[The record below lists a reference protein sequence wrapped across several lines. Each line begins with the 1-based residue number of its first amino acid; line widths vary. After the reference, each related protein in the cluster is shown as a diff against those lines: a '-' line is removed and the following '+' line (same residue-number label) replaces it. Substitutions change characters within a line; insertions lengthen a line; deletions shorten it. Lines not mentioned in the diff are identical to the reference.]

1 MPFKIDWQTVDD
13 VLLDM
18 DGTLLDL
25 HYDATFWLKNVHS
38 IVASFTGESENE
50 IRDRFQKE
58 LKKHEGTLAWYCTD
72 RWAEFFG
79 IDLIE
84 AKKQLAHLIRY
95 RPHAKQFLEALRP
108 LPLRTIIVTNAH
120 PDVIQLKLDVIP
132 LGTLVDGIVS
142 SHQYGV
148 AKEHPNF
155 GLHYSMSMRLIQ
167 IVRYLWTIRR
177 ESWTQQIAQ
186 ASEKLSKLGTPIYL
200 NHPAPHG
207 NKVLM
212 TSIRCYLIYW
222 LWGNNERGKAR

>member
-1 MPFKIDWQTVDD
+1 MPFKIDWQTIDD

-25 HYDATFWLKNVHS
+25 NYDATFWLKTVYS
-38 IVASFTGESENE
+38 IVSFTGESETE

-155 GLHYSMSMRLIQ
+155 WTALFDEYSIDPNRAVFMDDSPR
-167 IVRYLWTIRR
+167 VWTL
-177 ESWTQQIAQ
+177 QIAQ
-186 ASEKLSKLGTPIYL
+186 ASR
-200 NHPAPHG
+200 NCR
-207 NKVLM
+207 N
-212 TSIRCYLIYW
+212 
-222 LWGNNERGKAR
+222 

>member
-1 MPFKIDWQTVDD
+1 MPFKIDWQTIDD

-25 HYDATFWLKNVHS
+25 NYDATFWLKTVYS
-38 IVASFTGESENE
+38 IVASFTGESGTE

-108 LPLRTIIVTNAH
+108 LPLRTIIATNAH
-120 PDVIQLKLDVIP
+120 PDVIQLKLDVVP
-132 LGTLVDGIVS
+132 LNTLVDGIVS

-155 GLHYSMSMRLIQ
+155 WTALFDEYSINPNRTVFMDDSPRVLDAADRAGVRE
-167 IVRYLWTIRR
+167 IVEIRHPNLSEPPR
-177 ESWTQQIAQ
+177 TTWKQGIDDFDTLLPELLALGQQ
-186 ASEKLSKLGTPIYL
+186 
-200 NHPAPHG
+200 
-207 NKVLM
+207 
-212 TSIRCYLIYW
+212 
-222 LWGNNERGKAR
+222 

>member
-1 MPFKIDWQTVDD
+1 MPFNIDWQTIDD

-25 HYDATFWLKNVHS
+25 HYDATFWLKTVHS

-58 LKKHEGTLAWYCTD
+58 LKRHEGTLAWYCTD

-84 AKKQLAHLIRY
+84 AKRQLAHLIRY

-108 LPLRTIIVTNAH
+108 LPLRTIIATNAH
-120 PDVIQLKLDVIP
+120 PDVIQLKLDVVP
-132 LGTLVDGIVS
+132 LSTLVDGIVS

-155 GLHYSMSMRLIQ
+155 WTALFEEYSIDPNRAIFMDDSQRVLDAADRAGVRE
-167 IVRYLWTIRR
+167 IVEIRHPNLSEPPR
-177 ESWTQQIAQ
+177 TTWKQGIDDFDALLPELLALGQQ
-186 ASEKLSKLGTPIYL
+186 
-200 NHPAPHG
+200 
-207 NKVLM
+207 
-212 TSIRCYLIYW
+212 
-222 LWGNNERGKAR
+222 

>member
-1 MPFKIDWQTVDD
+1 MPFNIDWQTIDD

-25 HYDATFWLKNVHS
+25 HYDATFWLKTVHS

-58 LKKHEGTLAWYCTD
+58 LKRHEGTLAWYCTD

-84 AKKQLAHLIRY
+84 AKRQLAHLIRY

-108 LPLRTIIVTNAH
+108 LPLRTIIATNAH
-120 PDVIQLKLDVIP
+120 PDVIQLKLDVVP
-132 LGTLVDGIVS
+132 LSTLVDGIVT

-155 GLHYSMSMRLIQ
+155 WTALFDEYSIDPNRAIFMDDSPRVLDAADRAGVRE
-167 IVRYLWTIRR
+167 IVEIRHPNLSEPPR
-177 ESWTQQIAQ
+177 TTWKQGIDDFDALLPELLALGQQ
-186 ASEKLSKLGTPIYL
+186 
-200 NHPAPHG
+200 
-207 NKVLM
+207 
-212 TSIRCYLIYW
+212 
-222 LWGNNERGKAR
+222 

>member
-1 MPFKIDWQTVDD
+1 MPFNIDWQTIDD

-38 IVASFTGESENE
+38 IVASLTGESENE

-58 LKKHEGTLAWYCTD
+58 LKRHEGTLAWYCTD

-84 AKKQLAHLIRY
+84 AKRQLAHLIRY

-108 LPLRTIIVTNAH
+108 LPLRTIIATNAH
-120 PDVIQLKLDVIP
+120 PDVIQLKLDVVP
-132 LGTLVDGIVS
+132 LSTLVDGIVT

-155 GLHYSMSMRLIQ
+155 
-167 IVRYLWTIRR
+167 WTALFD
-177 ESWTQQIAQ
+177 E
-186 ASEKLSKLGTPIYL
+186 
-200 NHPAPHG
+200 
-207 NKVLM
+207 
-212 TSIRCYLIYW
+212 YLIDPNRAIFMDDSPRVLDAADRAGVREIVEIRHPNLSEPPRTTW
-222 LWGNNERGKAR
+222 KQGIDDFDALLPELLALGPQ

>member
-1 MPFKIDWQTVDD
+1 MPYKIDWQTVDD

-155 GLHYSMSMRLIQ
+155 WTALFDEYPINPNRAVFMDDSSRVLDAADRAGVRE
-167 IVRYLWTIRR
+167 IVEIRHPNLSEPPR
-177 ESWTQQIAQ
+177 TTWKQGINDFDTLLPDLLALGQQ
-186 ASEKLSKLGTPIYL
+186 
-200 NHPAPHG
+200 
-207 NKVLM
+207 
-212 TSIRCYLIYW
+212 
-222 LWGNNERGKAR
+222 

>member
-1 MPFKIDWQTVDD
+1 MPFNIDWQTIDD

-25 HYDATFWLKNVHS
+25 HYDATFWLKTVHS

-108 LPLRTIIVTNAH
+108 LPLRTIIATNAH
-120 PDVIQLKLDVIP
+120 PDVIQLKLDVVP
-132 LGTLVDGIVS
+132 LSALVDGIVS

-155 GLHYSMSMRLIQ
+155 WTALFDEYSIDPNRAIFMDDSPRVLDAADRAGVRE
-167 IVRYLWTIRR
+167 IVEIRHPNLSEPPR
-177 ESWTQQIAQ
+177 TTWKQGIDDFDALLPELLALGQQ
-186 ASEKLSKLGTPIYL
+186 
-200 NHPAPHG
+200 
-207 NKVLM
+207 
-212 TSIRCYLIYW
+212 
-222 LWGNNERGKAR
+222 

>member
-1 MPFKIDWQTVDD
+1 MPFKIDWQTIDD

-25 HYDATFWLKNVHS
+25 HYDATFWLKTVYS
-38 IVASFTGESENE
+38 IVASFTGESETE

-108 LPLRTIIVTNAH
+108 LPLRTIIATNAH
-120 PDVIQLKLDVIP
+120 PDVIQLKLDVVP
-132 LGTLVDGIVS
+132 LSTLVDGIVS

-155 GLHYSMSMRLIQ
+155 WTALFDEYSIDPNRAVFMDDSPRVLDAADRAG
-167 IVRYLWTIRR
+167 VREIIEIRHPNLSEPPR
-177 ESWTQQIAQ
+177 TTWKQGIDDFDTLLPELLALGQQ
-186 ASEKLSKLGTPIYL
+186 
-200 NHPAPHG
+200 
-207 NKVLM
+207 
-212 TSIRCYLIYW
+212 
-222 LWGNNERGKAR
+222 

>member
-1 MPFKIDWQTVDD
+1 MPFNIDWQTIDD

-25 HYDATFWLKNVHS
+25 HYDATFWLKTVHS
-38 IVASFTGESENE
+38 IVASLTGESENE

-58 LKKHEGTLAWYCTD
+58 LKRHEGTLAWYCTD

-84 AKKQLAHLIRY
+84 AKKQLVHLIRY

-108 LPLRTIIVTNAH
+108 LPLRTIIATNAH
-120 PDVIQLKLDVIP
+120 PDVIQLKLNIVP
-132 LGTLVDGIVS
+132 LSTLVDGIVS

-155 GLHYSMSMRLIQ
+155 WTALFDEYSIDPNRAIFMDDSPRVLDAADRAGVRE
-167 IVRYLWTIRR
+167 IVEIRNPNLSEPPR
-177 ESWTQQIAQ
+177 TTWKQGIDDFDALLPELLALGQQ
-186 ASEKLSKLGTPIYL
+186 
-200 NHPAPHG
+200 
-207 NKVLM
+207 
-212 TSIRCYLIYW
+212 
-222 LWGNNERGKAR
+222 

>member
-1 MPFKIDWQTVDD
+1 MPYKIDWQTVDD

-120 PDVIQLKLDVIP
+120 PDVIQLNLDVIP

-155 GLHYSMSMRLIQ
+155 WTALFDEYAINPNRAVFMDDSSRVLDAADRAGVRE
-167 IVRYLWTIRR
+167 IVEIRHPNLSEPPR
-177 ESWTQQIAQ
+177 TTWKQGINDFDTLLPDLLALGQQ
-186 ASEKLSKLGTPIYL
+186 
-200 NHPAPHG
+200 
-207 NKVLM
+207 
-212 TSIRCYLIYW
+212 
-222 LWGNNERGKAR
+222 

>member
-1 MPFKIDWQTVDD
+1 MPFNIDWQTIDD

-38 IVASFTGESENE
+38 IVASLTGESENE

-58 LKKHEGTLAWYCTD
+58 LKRHEGTLAWYCTD

-84 AKKQLAHLIRY
+84 AKRQLAHLIRY

-108 LPLRTIIVTNAH
+108 LPLRTIIATNAH
-120 PDVIQLKLDVIP
+120 PDVIQLKLDVVP
-132 LGTLVDGIVS
+132 LSTLVDGIVS

-155 GLHYSMSMRLIQ
+155 WTALFDEYSIDPNRAIFMDDSPRVLDAADRAGVRE
-167 IVRYLWTIRR
+167 IVEIRHPNLSEPPR
-177 ESWTQQIAQ
+177 TTWKQGIDDFDALLPELLALGQQ
-186 ASEKLSKLGTPIYL
+186 
-200 NHPAPHG
+200 
-207 NKVLM
+207 
-212 TSIRCYLIYW
+212 
-222 LWGNNERGKAR
+222 

>member
-1 MPFKIDWQTVDD
+1 MPFKIDWQTIDD

-25 HYDATFWLKNVHS
+25 HYDATFWLKTVHS

-50 IRDRFQKE
+50 IRDRFRKE

-72 RWAEFFG
+72 RWTEFFG
-79 IDLIE
+79 FDLIE
-84 AKKQLAHLIRY
+84 AKKQIAHLIRY

-108 LPLRTIIVTNAH
+108 LPLRTIIATNAH

-132 LGTLVDGIVS
+132 LNTLVDGIVS

-155 GLHYSMSMRLIQ
+155 WTALFDEYSIDPNRAVFMDDSPRVLDAADRAGVRE
-167 IVRYLWTIRR
+167 IVEIRHPNLSEPPR
-177 ESWTQQIAQ
+177 TTWKQGIDDFDTLLPELLALGQQ
-186 ASEKLSKLGTPIYL
+186 
-200 NHPAPHG
+200 
-207 NKVLM
+207 
-212 TSIRCYLIYW
+212 
-222 LWGNNERGKAR
+222 